1 MQLVRVATP
10 NTEAA
15 WVARASQ
22 RTIKHLREEVAAALV
37 AVRWSG
43 EGGCPPPTDGEV
55 AAFQVLEQAVV
66 GGGIA
71 RGRAAG
77 ACAESVR
84 RLVEP
89 VSGERRAWCV
99 MLGSLAEW
107 LDGGLQ
113 TSAATTGAL
122 RSRPTASAGRV
133 TLRLRMSRDTAAWWR
148 ALEAQARRWLPP
160 GLSWLRF
167 ACLSL
172 WQAWRHLL
180 GAEVAY
186 GHIYV
191 RDRYRCLS
199 PVCNR
204 RDVTPHHLRFRS
216 AGGTDDDD
224 NIGSF
229 CTWCH
234 LCGVHGGRI
243 RAQGTARLIHWEF
256 GPASAPCLV
265 VHGRE
270 RQAA

>member
-89 VSGERRAWCV
+89 VSGERRRSENSIWFDARRRPR
-99 MLGSLAEW
+99 ER
-107 LDGGLQ
+107 
-113 TSAATTGAL
+113 SAA
-122 RSRPTASAGRV
+122 SNFRV
-133 TLRLRMSRDTAAWWR
+133 SDT
-148 ALEAQARRWLPP
+148 E
-160 GLSWLRF
+160 
-167 ACLSL
+167 
-172 WQAWRHLL
+172 
-180 GAEVAY
+180 
-186 GHIYV
+186 
-191 RDRYRCLS
+191 
-199 PVCNR
+199 
-204 RDVTPHHLRFRS
+204 
-216 AGGTDDDD
+216 
-224 NIGSF
+224 
-229 CTWCH
+229 
-234 LCGVHGGRI
+234 
-243 RAQGTARLIHWEF
+243 
-256 GPASAPCLV
+256 
-265 VHGRE
+265 
-270 RQAA
+270 